1 MRKPLTEL
9 GFVSNLTEY
18 LSNTKLNEIVL
29 RISMVKG
36 GWYENEMDAHLC
48 GFDIYRFRNELLTE
62 MYEFDECYLL
72 VRR

>member
-29 RISMVKG
+29 RTSMVKG
-36 GWYENEMDAHLC
+36 G
-48 GFDIYRFRNELLTE
+48 
-62 MYEFDECYLL
+62 
-72 VRR
+72 